1 MIVRSIGTGTR
12 LIRGSEG
19 ASVGLTAQ
27 DLGSMA
33 RLSQLAANPQGAPR
47 GDIYLAIASLYRTQ
61 APRLSERERALM
73 REILQRLAGN
83 VEMAIRIALAEKL
96 ADDETAPLDL
106 VLLLADDRIE
116 VARPVILRSRQLS
129 DADLLS
135 LLDHVGEAHQTA
147 CAERPNIGEPV
158 CDALT
163 RHGAEPVLVALVHN
177 ATARIAHHTF
187 EALVEKSRL
196 IATLQD
202 PLVHR
207 GDLPT
212 GLAAQMCGWVSDAL
226 KAHIQAHHPLSAPS
240 AGAKLVEAEQSL
252 HNPPQPPAAQPA
264 ASTVKLVD
272 KLAAAGQLRAGFLL
286 RVLHQGQAD
295 LFEVAFAKLLQLDL
309 RQLRHVLYENG
320 PRPVALACRAV
331 GIDRCVFSTVFNLS
345 RHARGLHHQLSTDEK
360 AEVERIFSAFT
371 KTEALGRLRSFAL
384 QSA

>member
-1 MIVRSIGTGTR
+1 M
-12 LIRGSEG
+12 
-19 ASVGLTAQ
+19 GLTAQ
-27 DLGSMA
+27 DLGSLA

-61 APRLSERERALM
+61 APRLSERERSLM
-73 REILQRLAGN
+73 REILQRLAGD
-83 VEMAIRIALAEKL
+83 VEMAIRIALAERL
-96 ADDETAPLDL
+96 ADDEAAPLDL

-116 VARPVILRSRQLS
+116 VARPVIMRSRQLS

-147 CAERPNIGEPV
+147 CAERPHIGEPV
-158 CDALT
+158 CDALAK
-163 RHGAEPVLVALVHN
+163 RGSESVLVALIRN

-187 EALVEKSRL
+187 ETLVEKSRQ
-196 IATLQD
+196 IATLQG

-207 GDLPT
+207 GDLPS
-212 GLAAQMCGWVSDAL
+212 GLATQMSSWVSDTL
-226 KAHIQAHHPLSAPS
+226 KSHIRARHPLSAAS
-240 AGAKLVEAEQSL
+240 AAPKLVEAERSI
-252 HNPPQPPAAQPA
+252 HSPPPPSAAQPA

-295 LFEVAFAKLLQLDL
+295 LFDVAFAKLLQLDL
-309 RQLRHVLYENG
+309 EQLRRILYENG

-345 RHARGLHHQLSTDEK
+345 RHIHGLHHTLTTDEK
-360 AEVERIFSAFT
+360 IEVESIFTTFT
-371 KTEALGRLRSFAL
+371 KSEALGRLRSFAIR
-384 QSA
+384 ST